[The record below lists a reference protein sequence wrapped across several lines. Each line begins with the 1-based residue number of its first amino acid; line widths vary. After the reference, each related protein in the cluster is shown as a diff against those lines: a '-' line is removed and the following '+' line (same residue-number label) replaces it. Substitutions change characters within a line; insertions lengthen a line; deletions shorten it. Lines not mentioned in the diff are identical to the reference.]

1 MYPIQKFLIVPI
13 TSFIDKEKKMFF
25 LAQDP
30 IQDPRLYLVVVSLQS
45 PLSCNSSP
53 SVFVFHD
60 LNILEEYKPVIL

>member
-30 IQDPRLYLVVVSLQS
+30 IQDSRLYLVVVSL
-45 PLSCNSSP
+45 
-53 SVFVFHD
+53 
-60 LNILEEYKPVIL
+60 